1 MPGTILDAFTGL
13 ITGLISSNT
22 HNNFVKYSSK
32 FIEEKLFRVWL
43 VGSRSHS

>member
-13 ITGLISSNT
+13 ISSNN

-32 FIEEKLFRVWL
+32 FIEEKLFKKFGWL
-43 VGSRSHS
+43 AQGHTASE